1 MSVGKPIGSPES
13 ALTHSTFLP
22 RWKASVTCWSSTTEC
37 GAGRLSL
44 GSPSYGSEE
53 AACSALRSH
62 VGRLR
67 RGSLDPNVPEGRW
80 VLGRWRKLKVIGIHR
95 PHAETHHLQ
104 AEAIASDEQNL
115 DADVAA
121 RLVAHCAP

>member
-1 MSVGKPIGSPES
+1 MSVEKPIGSPES

-67 RGSLDPNVPEGRW
+67 PCPNGSY
-80 VLGRWRKLKVIGIHR
+80 
-95 PHAETHHLQ
+95 Q
-104 AEAIASDEQNL
+104 AEPIASDEQNL

-121 RLVAHCAP
+121 RLVAHCAPSRRCRKFGLHVCYGKRLGRPMNS

>member
-1 MSVGKPIGSPES
+1 MSVGQPIGSPES
-13 ALTHSTFLP
+13 ALTHPPFLP
-22 RWKASVTCWSSTTEC
+22 RSQASVTCWSSTTEC

-67 RGSLDPNVPEGRW
+67 PCPNGSYQGEPSMRGGGGEAAWIQTCRKGGGF
-80 VLGRWRKLKVIGIHR
+80 LGAGGNSR
-95 PHAETHHLQ
+95 
-104 AEAIASDEQNL
+104 
-115 DADVAA
+115 
-121 RLVAHCAP
+121 